1 MKSVNGENA
10 PARPGRKRSEG
21 SRLAILAAALELTAE
36 VGYAGLSVDGIA
48 ARAGTGKQTIY
59 RWWPSKDDVLL
70 EAVADRAALDV
81 VVPDQ
86 GSYRA
91 DLQEF
96 LIASFAL
103 GRQPQVPGVLRALM
117 ARAQIDEEFGHRFRT
132 SFLQRR
138 RDALAVVVERAEA
151 RGDLPLTLTR
161 DTVADVVFGVI
172 WYRLLASREPFSDR
186 LAGEIA
192 GALSAP
198 GPQYAR
204 PASHLEDSPWPA

>member
-1 MKSVNGENA
+1 
-10 PARPGRKRSEG
+10 
-21 SRLAILAAALELTAE
+21 
-36 VGYAGLSVDGIA
+36 VGYAGLTVDGIA
-48 ARAGTGKQTIY
+48 TRAGTGKQTIY

-70 EAVADRAALDV
+70 EALADRAAFDV

-96 LIASFAL
+96 LITSFAL
-103 GRQPQVPGVLRALM
+103 GRRSHVPGILRALM
-117 ARAQIDEEFGHRFRT
+117 ARAQIDEEFGQRFRA

-138 RDALAVVVERAEA
+138 RDALAVIVDRAQV
-151 RGDLPLTLTR
+151 RSDLPRTLTR

-186 LAGEIA
+186 LASEIA
-192 GALSAP
+192 SALSAP
-198 GPQYAR
+198 APQHAG
-204 PASHLEDSPWPA
+204 PASHLEDWPWPV